1 MDVGMTLLA
10 QEGHAALRIDRLAAI
25 LALSKG
31 SFYHHFAGI
40 SGYRLDLLDHY
51 ESRFTTRHIAVAEGL
66 ADVGP
71 RERLDRLRASV
82 LAEQE
87 GGAELDTAVR
97 SWAAHDD
104 DARATLERVDAR
116 RLDYLRDLWREISD
130 DADEAEDVSRM
141 LYLLLIGS
149 YHLVPPLSGEQLGR
163 LWDRVLGP
171 VGPPAGRPA

>member
-1 MDVGMTLLA
+1 MS
-10 QEGHAALRIDRLAAI
+10 RI
-25 LALSKG
+25 LSRG
-31 SFYHHFAGI
+31 DHHFAGI

-51 ESRFTTRHIAVAEGL
+51 ETRFTTRHIEVADGL

-82 LAEQE
+82 IADQE
-87 GGAELDTAVR
+87 GGADLDTAVR

-116 RLDYLRDLWREISD
+116 RLDYLRDLWREISGNV
-130 DADEAEDVSRM
+130 DEADDVSRM

-149 YHLVPPLSGEQLGR
+149 YHLVLAVMVFRSARGASRRPQAAVSG
-163 LWDRVLGP
+163 
-171 VGPPAGRPA
+171 